1 MANNRTVNLLPQIFQ
16 TDTNKKFLNATLDQ
30 LVSTPDF
37 VKVNGYIGRRFAP
50 TTKGTDSYVQESNAL
65 RQNYQLEPSV
75 VVKNK
80 SGETEFFGNY
90 IDLLQQIEYY
100 GGNISN
106 HDRLFNNTSYSYN
119 GLFDFD
125 KFVNFN
131 QYYWLPNGPDVVPVL
146 STGVPITDRI
156 TVTRD
161 VTTGAYK
168 FSSHAGA
175 LNPDLI
181 LAYGGTYEFVVNQ
194 PGVPFWIQIEQG
206 TSGYRLNQPNTSSR
220 EILGV
225 VNNGIDVGTIRF
237 SVPLP
242 NAQDNFNQLE
252 WAYDVDIAVDAP
264 YSSIQGQSVEDVLAA
279 GLFDNISTS
288 SLVNKRVIFVGAG
301 TVEDDAFWTPANI
314 FDAEPV
320 PRADRFTVWTINLV
334 DDGQGGKTINLVAP
348 MPITNLQKVF
358 VRSGLL
364 HANTEYRIN
373 SLGYWARI
381 PLISASALYL
391 YYQDAVLGQLTG
403 RIKLIETSGSVID
416 VEQEILGKPYFKS
429 PNDIVFTN
437 GLKISFDVNVVPSSY
452 AEKEYYVEGV
462 GSSISLV
469 PVAQIFTVG
478 NYIED
483 VNRPDYIT
491 INRASLDRNAWSR
504 TNHWFHVDVINAT
517 ARYLNVLS
525 NIDQKQRAQRSII
538 EFDPSLQLFNNG
550 QVAKDYV
557 DILELNLITNAFLQI
572 EGFVAEEPTLAVIP
586 IGTKSLTLVPGDRI
600 IFGLDTDPL
609 IRNKIFNVNIVD
621 RNENPISPWYFVHLT
636 EANDSEIVAGN
647 TVWASKVYTPA
658 SESTNAEYW
667 FDGSTW
673 IEAQKKTGYNQSP
686 LFDIFTAT
694 NTSISERSGSTF
706 RGTKVFSYKTGTG
719 TKDPVLGFPLSYRNF
734 QNVGDI
740 QFSNDFD
747 NDTYQYL
754 IDRTTNL
761 EPINRY
767 FIRQNTGISTH
778 TSRNVWT
785 ENKELTKQYQFFNY
799 TFTGET
805 NYFVIDIEPDTSYG
819 SPNIVIYKND
829 GKITDTIDPAN
840 FSIVTVNSKRAV
852 RVNVN
857 ILAVGDIITIKVYSK
872 SVSSIGSYEIPE
884 SLDLNSLNNT
894 FTTLTLGQI
903 RNHLV
908 TLSHNST
915 LVLGTVPGISN
926 IRDLTIKDNSG
937 SILQHGSPAIYSN
950 LFLLDKN
957 INFIKSI
964 EYAQKEYTKFK
975 NKFLELALTSGLV
988 DTNDIPTSVDNLL
1001 AEINRVKNSKF
1012 PWYYSDMVPYGSNIQ
1027 PLAPYQILN
1036 PEIRQYEIVT
1046 IFNDTELSDRAV
1058 SVYYAVTKKDAYGEL
1073 VLDRKNQPII
1083 VETYSLVKGQDYY
1096 FNQDRPAVTLTDN
1109 VALIYNDLIV
1119 IKDYISTNGSYIPET
1134 PTKLGL
1140 HPKFTPSIY
1149 TDNTYV
1155 TPILVI
1161 QGHDGS
1167 ITPAFNDYR
1176 DRLLLELE
1184 LRIYNNIKVS
1194 YNDTL
1199 IDINNFI
1206 PGKFRQTEYSL
1217 TEFNSIL
1224 STAFLK
1230 WVGTNRIDYT
1240 TNKTFSAN
1248 NAFTWNYKNFTS
1260 VIDNSRLPGSWRA
1273 IFKYY
1278 YDTDRP
1284 HTHPWEMLAF
1294 SEKPSW
1300 WENRY
1305 GVAPYT
1311 GGNLVLWTDLS
1322 QGYIYG
1328 EDRYDPQYARP
1339 DLLRIIPV
1347 DDSGILRS
1355 PEQFIVSNFNGL
1367 KTNASFAIGDIG
1379 PAENAWRRSSDYAFS
1394 LQQAMALMKPGFYFG
1409 TLMNVDNYNVN
1420 TDINQLT
1427 LFDTLQRV
1435 SPTQVKINGIVSG
1448 VRQRTTGYVNWVGDY
1463 LTSLGIDPGVKIIE
1477 YLKNLSVQLS
1487 YKVAG
1492 FTGKNYL
1499 KILAEQSSPTSTNQS
1514 IIVPDNNYEIFLNK
1528 STPVK
1533 KINYSAVI
1541 VQRSGAGWT
1550 VSGYDTENPYFTII
1564 PSLANN
1570 NAARIEVGTAV
1581 GIIYQDFQNYK
1592 MRIPYGYEFNTRQQ
1606 VVDFL
1611 ISYGRFLIGQGMQFS
1626 LYNPD
1631 LNTPQDWTLSSR
1643 EFLSWSQ
1650 QGWRSGSLLVLS
1662 PIIDQINVTTVT
1674 GTVDYIENSNY
1685 GSKILDQDNNVI
1697 KNTQFTVV
1705 RYGNDFKLKANAGQ
1719 TIAFA
1724 QLNVVQYEHAIIFD
1738 NTTLF
1743 NDIIYLPELGNR
1755 QFRLK
1760 IIGNRTGAWTGKL
1773 DIPGFIYNTGTVDA
1787 WVANTDYRK
1796 GSLVTFKNKFYIAL
1810 ANVIGTTD
1818 FTNSQWKQI
1827 PESQIK
1833 TGLLN
1838 NFSYNAQGFDNIYDI
1853 NNQPQ
1858 DEQINKFSNG
1868 LIGFRERSY
1877 LTDLGLDV
1885 ETQSKFYQGY
1895 IKQKGTRNAV
1905 DALNQ
1910 VSLNNIASD
1919 ITTYEEWAVRVG
1931 EYGAIDSNN
1940 YLEIILDEQTF
1951 NSDPETFLLLDSG
1964 ETAPDQIIGIKSE
1977 DLYFRPNNYDTNL
1990 LTYQTAP
1997 KDIAIP
2003 ITAGYVNLSDVDA
2016 TLYDIQN
2023 YTNLNSFLDKIGS
2036 GYKIWVAKDFTGDWN
2051 VYRVSETDT
2060 YVTGISYALNSL
2072 ALISTFDPHNFAVG
2086 DVIAIKG
2093 FDIDFDGFYRVFELA
2108 DNNTFYV
2115 VAARNA
2121 ALLQSLESV
2130 TGAGLL
2136 FKLAELRANTSSAI
2150 VELEPLNNWRVGD
2163 TVWADNDQG
2172 EGIWSVYKK
2181 FDSWPAAG
2189 NIQLSNSNYQSDS
2202 RYGTSVKLTKNA
2214 AMAIVGSPS
2223 ANVGSPQG
2231 HASVFY
2237 KDQGNLYVQ
2246 HSTIQPT
2253 VTSALST
2260 NINFGTTVDI
2270 GSQVLAIG
2278 APKAQSDRGAVF
2290 LYNYGRYEDPS
2301 YIQIL
2306 SPPEITIGDGSR
2318 AGDLFGTSISLSHDD
2333 RWLYVG
2339 SPSEGQGNVYVYEYT
2354 DAGQAITNVGNL
2366 VLGKP
2371 YAITTVGTT
2380 DFTLLGS
2387 GDNTVGTTFIANAT
2401 GNVFVNEIF
2410 VGKQYTISSVG
2421 TTNFI
2426 ALGASSNSIG
2436 TTFIANNSG
2445 TSTANNFVSGRSYTI
2460 TLQGNTDFTTIGSAP
2475 SAVFTANINQNVMRV
2490 YTITS
2495 GSISEYCT
2503 LTGGTIVPGTYV
2515 VYQINGTPGGAGD
2528 YQISANLVSANT
2540 IIQSQPVVGTTFT
2553 ANAAGT
2559 GTGKAT
2565 QGTGSVIQGTGVVN
2579 GKMYEDIYTTQTTGV
2594 TDLVYKLH
2602 STLENIESISITAG
2616 SKVFAGNI
2624 DYTYNNSTDEITFLA
2639 DPGWPLK
2646 ITVKSLPYYKLRTK
2660 IAPPTINGVTYSN
2673 WGGAIK
2679 TTTDGRQLVV
2689 GDSKATVNGLSQ
2701 AGVATVHNRIIESF
2715 VGDGII
2721 NTYTTK
2727 RTLPAYKTVI
2737 VDGTYLVKN
2746 IDYVVNDNSIQF
2758 VTPPPRGKLVE
2769 IEINNFEFGAVLGL
2783 DEPKK
2788 FGNFG
2793 EAVDIC
2799 NLNCSI
2805 YVGSPGYARPGYSS
2819 GRVYRYVNQARVYGS
2834 ITGTKANPTVTVGD
2848 SIFINGIEV
2857 VFTDTTLE
2865 SVVTNITRRAV
2876 PGIEYSITDG
2886 YLTLSASSTVPYK
2899 KLDLSNG
2906 VGTDPLGDLGIIVY
2920 PLTQAIEHPGSDTAQ
2935 NFGSVVNI
2943 SDTARTLFVSSKGA
2957 TTRSADTWDS
2967 TDTTV
2972 DRESTTFDSRVK
2984 NAGTVYVYDYIDDI
2998 NDSAATPSQFSFI
3011 KELAGDGVTEDANFG
3026 SSVTS
3031 ANGVVLV
3038 GADRDSRAAPRAGE
3052 VYSFINSGSQ
3062 AWQLVRSYSP
3072 KVDTSNLN
3080 RVFIYNK
3087 RTNEIAV
3094 NLDTFDPAKGKILGI
3109 ADQELDYITSY
3120 DPAKY
3125 NQANPVLDT
3134 FQPQSAD
3141 DASRTP
3147 FTFNSVGTTTSWG
3160 RAQVGQLWWNLDAC
3174 RYIDYEQDSLTYR
3187 SKNWGALFPGST
3199 IEICEWVESDVPPG
3213 SYTGSGTAKYPDNST
3228 YSMEYNVDKSTGSI
3242 VTKYYF
3248 WVVNKTTS
3256 NPFAANKT
3264 RTAADIAN
3272 IIENPQNAGVPYISA
3287 ISSDAYN
3294 LYDINRYISGKD
3306 AVLHMD
3312 YSVVKNDNIIHSEY
3326 ELIKEN
3332 TASGIIPE
3340 KIINKLIDSLVGET
3354 VDYRRVPDPSLPANQ
3369 KIGIGSRPM
3378 QSMFVNRYTAL
3389 QNFVDYVNS
3398 VLIQHP
3404 VFLEF
3409 DTRKFYAQ
3417 EPYPLESSR
3426 EWDLKT
3432 DNYEDI
3438 GYIDVSLL
3446 PVGYRILI
3454 TSDAQNDG
3462 LWTIY
3467 ELDSDKNFTLRQ
3479 VQRYRTQS
3487 YVNQVDWYDS
3497 SFNISQGID
3506 RVVSALEE
3514 IETLTNLV
3522 NGDIVLVNNDG
3533 SGRYAYYRVNPDLTT
3548 TLVGLQNGTIQIDES
3563 IYDPITGSS
3572 SYDSGEFDTD
3582 RYDRTPSD
3590 EIRNIFE
3597 AIHQDIFV
3605 KTLDVEF
3612 NKMFF
3617 AIINYLLSEQKT
3629 TDWIFKTSFISVL
3642 HKIRK
3647 LDQYPSYIR
3656 DNQTY
3661 YEDYINEVKPYRT
3674 QIREYLLDYQGND
3687 IFGGDITDFDL
3698 PAKYDK
3704 VTNTYRGPTL
3714 ADIENPEFMASLPAE
3729 LRAEYQ
3735 TWYNN
3740 YKFQV
3745 SAIDVYN
3752 AGIGYIEVPS
3762 VSIVGGGGTGAT
3774 AEAAIWQSNGSVRSI
3789 TVTNPGSGYTGR
3801 PTVVINGSGSRDT
3814 GANIDLGV
3822 DVDGTIIYAN
3832 IISKGSGFTT
3842 APTIFIE
3849 GTGYGANVAC
3859 TIDSKGTIASTI
3871 IVNGGFEYNENSV
3884 AKIIDPGTSA
3894 MATARINN
3902 VFYTPNSANSY
3913 NTSRS
3918 ISSTIKFD
3926 RITYT
3931 SNIAD
3936 WSANTTYYF
3945 GDTVRYA
3952 GQAYRANTTV
3962 YPSAIL
3968 ALASDV
3974 EYKTGD
3980 TIVTHNAGTVTGS
3993 ANVAIEPS
4001 SITRQYRNQVTV
4013 GNILFVTN
4021 TQGILNGGL
4030 PYQIGQQTAYGT
4042 SPTYV
4047 FSNVNII
4054 SSTSVFDKTQYIEIP
4069 AGEFDNA
4076 ADRTIGYYAPGVGM
4090 PARDLGQLY
4099 SGVDYPGVRVT
4110 GIKFDEK
4117 VSVTSNVI
4125 QFFSTNNTIYS
4136 NDVSQF
4142 NFSKSDLGAGQVI
4155 EVTGSNSNDQAWT
4168 INVVED
4174 DRAVIY
4180 STISGID
4187 VIDEAAGNVITLT
4200 YYNENNPLS
4209 LDSSIESSYLDTGL
4223 GTRPE
4228 DINIIGGA
4236 YVDRFSSHAPEE
4248 LVPGRLYDNLNME
4261 VWTGMRSNTVPV
4273 GYRIYQGMNNDSTTQ
4288 LTLELSEE
4296 ITLTNTYPTATF
4308 ITQVYLDPASPQA
4321 NIRLFDGSLDQRT
4334 KLPDFVSK
4342 PYLEFAEQLFGVG
4355 GTTVTT
4361 KHLPLIDQ
4369 YEHELNFYGF
4379 VVSDNRTIYVNGV
4392 DTEVTVTGVHKTA
4405 WPSYYTINP
4414 DNVTVLTSNL
4424 NLTDTEI
4431 NVANAYALP
4440 QAGTGAALPGAI
4452 IINGEK
4458 IHYFRNYARE
4468 VVPWTP
4474 NTVYPTDAIVSYQGN
4489 VYVPVVEAING
4500 NTISINGVDGISPS
4514 ANIGKGRTAFD
4525 FINNGFT
4532 LSNITV
4538 ANLYSQ
4544 TFNFDNVEQFNVNRL
4559 TQIRRAVDGTGAPT
4573 VHAAGSRVVDTSEQ
4587 QRLTG
4592 NVHLTTWL
4600 NYNNIYELFLQDN
4613 TGNTVTQTAGLAG
4626 IRPFVNFANLSLQEQ
4641 SGIVD
4646 GSGLENS
4653 TSLIAKAIRRAG
4665 GLDRTPPGN
4674 N

>member
-1 MANNRTVNLLPQIFQ
+1 MATNRTVNLLPQIFQ

-30 LVSTPDF
+30 LVSSPDF

-50 TTKGTDSYVQESNAL
+50 TAKVADSYLQETTAL

-106 HDRLFNNTSYSYN
+106 HDRLFNNISYSYN

-131 QYYWLPNGPDVVPVL
+131 QYYWLPNGPDTVPVL

-161 VTTGAYK
+161 TTTGAYK

-194 PGVPFWIQIEQG
+194 PGVPFWIQIEPG
-206 TSGYRLNQPNTSSR
+206 TSGYRLNQQNTSSR

-225 VNNGIDVGTIRF
+225 VNNGIDVGTITF
-237 SVPLP
+237 NVPLP

-252 WAYDVDIAVDAP
+252 WAYDVDIAIDAS
-264 YSSIQGQSVEDVLAA
+264 YSSIQGQSVEEVLAA
-279 GLFDNISTS
+279 GLLDNISTS
-288 SLVNKRVIFVGAG
+288 SLVNKRVIFVGVG
-301 TVEDDAFWTPANI
+301 TVEDDAFWTPANV
-314 FDAEPV
+314 FDAEAV
-320 PRADRFTVWTINLV
+320 PLADRFTVWTINLV
-334 DDGQGGKTINLVAP
+334 DDGEGGQTINLVAP
-348 MPITNLQKVF
+348 MPVTNLQKVF
-358 VRSGLL
+358 VRSGVL

-381 PLISASALYL
+381 PLITASALYL
-391 YYQDAVLGQLTG
+391 YYQDSSVASLTG
-403 RIKLIETSGSVID
+403 RIKLIETSGAIID
-416 VEQEILGKPYFKS
+416 VEQEILGRAYYKS
-429 PNDIVFTN
+429 PNDVIFTN
-437 GLKISFDVNVVPSSY
+437 GLKISFDVNVLPSSY
-452 AEKEYYVEGV
+452 ADKEYYVEGV
-462 GSSISLV
+462 GSSIALV
-469 PVAQIFTVG
+469 PVEQVNTIS
-478 NYIED
+478 NYVED
-483 VNRPDYIT
+483 PNKPDYIT
-491 INRASLDRNAWSR
+491 INRSSLDRNGWSR
-504 TNHWFHVDVINAT
+504 TNHWFHADVINTT
-517 ARYLNVLS
+517 ARYLNVLPS
-525 NIDQKQRAQRSII
+525 IDQKQRAQRSII
-538 EFDPSLQLFNNG
+538 EFDASLQLFNHG
-550 QVAKDYV
+550 QVAKDSV
-557 DILELNLITNAFLQI
+557 DILELNFVTNAFQQV
-572 EGFVAEEPTLAVIP
+572 EGLVTESATSATVTV
-586 IGTKSLTLVPGDRI
+586 GTKNITLTAGDRI
-600 IFGLDTDPL
+600 IFGVDADPL
-609 IRNKIFNVNIVD
+609 VNNKIFDVNIVD
-621 RNENPISPWYFVHLT
+621 RNENPLNPWYFVHLT
-636 EANDSEIVAGN
+636 EAVDSEIVAGN
-647 TVWASKVYTPA
+647 TVWASQIYTA
-658 SESTNAEYW
+658 NSDVTNAEYW
-667 FDGSTW
+667 FNGNTW
-673 IEAQKKTGYNQSP
+673 AESQQKTGYNQSP
-686 LFDIFTAT
+686 LFDIFTSSNA
-694 NTSISERSGSTF
+694 SLSERTGSTF
-706 RGTKVFSYKTGTG
+706 RGTKIFSYKTGTG
-719 TKDPVLGFPLSYRNF
+719 AKDPVLGFPLSYRNF

-754 IDRTTNL
+754 VDRTENV
-761 EPINRY
+761 EPINQY
-767 FIRQNTGISTH
+767 FIRQNTG
-778 TSRNVWT
+778 TSSYAFRNVWT

-805 NYFVIDIEPDTSYG
+805 NHFVIDIESDTSYG
-819 SPNIVIYKND
+819 SPNIIVYKNN
-829 GKITDTIDPAN
+829 GKVTDTIDPAD
-840 FSIVTVNSKRAV
+840 FSIVTVNSKQAV
-852 RVNVN
+852 RVNIN
-857 ILAVGDIITIKVYSK
+857 ILEVNDIITIKIYSK
-872 SVSSIGSYEIPE
+872 SVSLIGSYEIPE

-915 LVLGTVPGISN
+915 LVSGPVPGISN
-926 IRDLTIKDNSG
+926 IRDITIKNSTG
-937 SILQHGSPAIYSN
+937 SILQHASPAIYSN

-957 INFIKSI
+957 INFVKSI

-988 DTNDIPTSVDNLL
+988 DTDDIPASVDNLL

-1012 PWYYSDMVPYGSNIQ
+1012 PWYYSDMVPYGGNIQ
-1027 PLAPYQILN
+1027 PTDPYQILD
-1036 PEIRQYEIVT
+1036 PEIRQYEIT
-1046 IFNDTELSDRAV
+1046 NIFNDTELSDRAV
-1058 SVYYAVTKKDAYGEL
+1058 SVYYAVTKKDTYGEL
-1073 VLDRKNQPII
+1073 VLDRKNKPII
-1083 VETYSLVKGQDYY
+1083 VEIYSLVKGQDYY
-1096 FNQDRPAVTLTDN
+1096 FNQDRPAVTITDN

-1140 HPKFTPSIY
+1140 HPKYTPGIFV
-1149 TDNTYV
+1149 DDTYV
-1155 TPILVI
+1155 TPISVI

-1176 DRLLLELE
+1176 DQLLLELE

-1194 YNDTL
+1194 YDDTL
-1199 IDINNFI
+1199 IDINSFV
-1206 PGKFRQTEYSL
+1206 PGKFRTTEYSL
-1217 TEFNSIL
+1217 AEFNGIL

-1260 VIDNSRLPGSWRA
+1260 VIDKSRLPGSWRA
-1273 IFKYY
+1273 IFKHY

-1284 HTHPWEMLAF
+1284 HTHPWEMLGF
-1294 SEKPSW
+1294 SEKPAW

-1305 GVAPYT
+1305 GASPYT

-1322 QGYIYG
+1322 LGYIYG
-1328 EDRYDPQYARP
+1328 EDRYDSQYARP

-1347 DDSGILRS
+1347 DDSGNLRS

-1379 PAENAWRRSSDYAFS
+1379 PAENAWRRSSDYPFA

-1420 TDINQLT
+1420 SNINQLA
-1427 LFDTLQRV
+1427 LLDTLQRV
-1435 SPTQVKINGIVSG
+1435 SPSHVKINGMVSG
-1448 VRQRTTGYVNWVGDY
+1448 TRQRTVGYINWAGDY
-1463 LTSLGIDPGVKIIE
+1463 LTSLGIDPGVKIID
-1477 YLKNLSVQLS
+1477 YLKNVSVQLS

-1514 IIVPDNNYEIFLNK
+1514 IIIPDNNYEIFLNK

-1541 VQRSGAGWT
+1541 VQRSAAGWT
-1550 VSGYDTENPYFTII
+1550 VSGYDIENPYFTII
-1564 PSLANN
+1564 PSLANS

-1581 GIIYQDFQNYK
+1581 GVIYQDFQNYK

-1611 ISYGRFLIGQGMQFS
+1611 ISYGRFLIGQGMQFNQ
-1626 LYNPD
+1626 YNTD
-1631 LNTPQDWTLSSR
+1631 LNTPQDWSLSAR

-1662 PIIDQINVTTVT
+1662 PIIDQINVLSAV
-1674 GTVDYIENSNY
+1674 GTVDYIENSTY
-1685 GSKILDQDNNVI
+1685 GSKILDQDSNVI

-1705 RYGNDFKLKANAGQ
+1705 RYGNDFKLRANAGQ

-1773 DIPGFIYNTGTVDA
+1773 DIPGFVYNSGTVDL
-1787 WVANTDYRK
+1787 WVPNTDYRK
-1796 GSLVTFKNKFYIAL
+1796 GSLVTYKNKFYIAL
-1810 ANVIGTTD
+1810 TNIIGTTE
-1818 FTNSQWKQI
+1818 FANNQWKQI

-1838 NFSYNAQGFDNIYDI
+1838 NFTYNAQEFDNIYDI

-1931 EYGAIDSNN
+1931 EYGAIDSNH
-1940 YLEIILDEQTF
+1940 YLEITLDEQVF

-1964 ETAPDQIIGIKSE
+1964 EIAPDQIIGIKSE
-1977 DLYFRPNNYDTNL
+1977 DLYFRPNQYTTNL

-2023 YTNLNSFLDKIGS
+2023 YTNLNSFLDNIGS

-2072 ALISTFDPHNFAVG
+2072 ALITTFGTHDFVVG

-2108 DNNTFYV
+2108 DSNTFYV
-2115 VAARNA
+2115 VAAKNA

-2130 TGAGLL
+2130 SGAGLL
-2136 FKLAELRANTSSAI
+2136 FKLAPLRASTSTAI
-2150 VELEPLNNWRVGD
+2150 VDLEPQNNWRVGD

-2172 EGIWSVYKK
+2172 EGLWSVYKK
-2181 FDSWPAAG
+2181 FDSWTETG
-2189 NIQLSNSNYQSDS
+2189 NIRLSDSNYQTDS
-2202 RYGTSVKLTKNA
+2202 RYGTSVKLSENA
-2214 AMAIVGSPS
+2214 ALAIVGSPS

-2231 HASVFY
+2231 HAAVFY

-2253 VTSALST
+2253 VTLALGT
-2260 NINFGTTVDI
+2260 DINFGAVVDM
-2270 GSQVLAIG
+2270 GTQVVAIS
-2278 APKAQSDRGAVF
+2278 APKTQSDRGAVF
-2290 LYNYGRYEDPS
+2290 MYNYGRYEDPS

-2306 SPPEITIGDGSR
+2306 SSPETTVGDGSR
-2318 AGDLFGTSISLSHDD
+2318 AGDLFGTSISLSRDD

-2339 SPSEGQGNVYVYEYT
+2339 APYEGQGNVYVYEYT
-2354 DAGQAITNVGNL
+2354 DAGQSITNVGNL
-2366 VLGKP
+2366 VPGKP
-2371 YAITTVGTT
+2371 YTISSSGTT
-2380 DFTLLGS
+2380 DFTLFGAKDS
-2387 GDNTVGTTFIANAT
+2387 QVGTTFIANAS
-2401 GNVFVNEIF
+2401 GNVTAGEIL
-2410 VGKQYTISSVG
+2410 VGKKYTISSVG

-2426 ALGASSNSIG
+2426 ALGANSNSIG
-2436 TTFIANNSG
+2436 TVFLANNAGISV
-2445 TSTANNFVSGRSYTI
+2445 ADNFVNGQSYTI
-2460 TLQGNTDFTTIGSAP
+2460 VSQGTTDFTIIGSAP
-2475 SAVFTANINQNVMRV
+2475 SAVFTANINQDVMRV
-2490 YTITS
+2490 YSVTS
-2495 GSISEYCT
+2495 GNVSEYCT
-2503 LTGGTIVPGTYV
+2503 LTASGISPGTYV
-2515 VYQINGTPGGAGD
+2515 VYQINGTPGGVGD
-2528 YQISANLVSANT
+2528 YRLSANVVLGNT

-2553 ANAAGT
+2553 ANAVGAGT
-2559 GTGKAT
+2559 GRAT
-2565 QGTGSVIQGTGVVN
+2565 QGTGTAIQGTGVVV
-2579 GKMYEDIYTTQTTGV
+2579 GKMYESIYITQTMGI

-2602 STLENIESISITAG
+2602 STLENIESILLTSG
-2616 SKVFAGNI
+2616 SKVFAANI
-2624 DYTYNNSTDEITFLA
+2624 DYTYNNSTDEITFLTE
-2639 DPGWPLK
+2639 PGWPLTV
-2646 ITVKSLPYYKLRTK
+2646 TVKSLPYYKLRAK
-2660 IAPPTINGVTYSN
+2660 LAPPVVAGVTYSH
-2673 WGGAIK
+2673 WGSSIK
-2679 TTTDGRQLVV
+2679 ATTDGRQVV
-2689 GDSKATVNGLSQ
+2689 IGDSRATVNGLAN
-2701 AGVATVHNRIIESF
+2701 AGIATVHNRLIESF
-2715 VGDGII
+2715 IGDGFI
-2721 NTYTTK
+2721 NTYTPK
-2727 RTLPAYKTVI
+2727 RTLPTIKTII
-2737 VDGTYLVKN
+2737 VDGTRLVEYV
-2746 IDYVVNDNSIQF
+2746 DYVINENSIQF
-2758 VTPPPRGKLVE
+2758 VTAPPRGKLVE
-2769 IEINNFEFGAVLGL
+2769 VEINDFDFGTALGL
-2783 DEPKK
+2783 TEPKK
-2788 FGNFG
+2788 FANFG

-2834 ITGTKANPTVTVGD
+2834 ITSTKANPTVTVGN

-2857 VFTDTTLE
+2857 TFTDVTLE
-2865 SVVTNITRRAV
+2865 SVVTNIDRRAI
-2876 PGIEYSITDG
+2876 PGITYEINNG

-2899 KLDLSNG
+2899 KLDLANG
-2906 VGTDPLGDLGIIVY
+2906 VGTNPLADLGITVY
-2920 PLTQAIEHPGSDTAQ
+2920 PLTQAIEHPGSDTSQ
-2935 NFGSVVNI
+2935 RFGSVVNI
-2943 SDTARTLFVSSKGA
+2943 SDTARTLFVSGKGA
-2957 TTRSADTWDS
+2957 TPRFADTWDS
-2967 TDTTV
+2967 DDTTV
-2972 DRESTTFDSRVK
+2972 DRDSTTFDSRVK
-2984 NAGTVYVYDYIDDI
+2984 NAGTVYAYDYIEDF
-2998 NDSAATPSQFSFI
+2998 NDSAETPSQFSYI
-3011 KELAGDGVTEDANFG
+3011 KELAGDGLTQDANFG
-3026 SSVTS
+3026 ASISS
-3031 ANGVVLV
+3031 ANGVLLI
-3038 GADRDSRAAPRAGE
+3038 GADQDSRGAPRAGE
-3052 VYSFINSGSQ
+3052 VYSFVNTIPQ
-3062 AWQLVRSYSP
+3062 AWQRIRSYSP

-3109 ADQELDYITSY
+3109 AEQELDYITSY

-3141 DASRTP
+3141 DAVRTP
-3147 FTFNSVGTTTSWG
+3147 FTFNYVGTTTSWG

-3228 YSMEYNVDKSTGSI
+3228 YSMEYNVDKSTGAI
-3242 VTKYYF
+3242 VTRYYF

-3256 NPFAANKT
+3256 NSFAANKT

-3272 IIENPQNAGVPYISA
+3272 IIENPQNAGVSYISA
-3287 ISSDAYN
+3287 LQPDAFN
-3294 LYDINRYISGKD
+3294 LYDVNRYISGTD
-3306 AVLHMD
+3306 AILHID

-3332 TASGIIPE
+3332 TARGIIPE
-3340 KIINKLIDSLVGET
+3340 KIVNKLIDSLVGET
-3354 VDYRRVPDPSLPANQ
+3354 VDNRRVPDPGLPVSQ

-3389 QNFVDYVNS
+3389 QNYVDYVNG

-3409 DTRKFYAQ
+3409 DTRKFYSQ
-3417 EPYPLESSR
+3417 EPYPIESSR

-3432 DNYEDI
+3432 DNYEDL
-3438 GYIDVSLL
+3438 GYIDKALL
-3446 PVGYRILI
+3446 PVGYRILV
-3454 TSDAQNDG
+3454 TSDAQHDG

-3467 ELDSDKNFTLRQ
+3467 ELDNDKNFTLRQ

-3487 YVNQVDWYDS
+3487 YINQVDWYDS
-3497 SFNISQGID
+3497 SFNTSQEITWI
-3506 RVVSALEE
+3506 VATQEE
-3514 IETLTNLV
+3514 IETLSNLTS
-3522 NGDIVLVNNDG
+3522 GDIILVNNDG
-3533 SGRYAYYRVNPDLTT
+3533 SGRYAYYRVNADLTVS
-3548 TLVGLQNGTIQIDES
+3548 LVGLQNGTLQIDES
-3563 IYDPITGSS
+3563 LYDPIRGSDS
-3572 SYDSGEFDTD
+3572 FDSGEFDTD

-3590 EIRNIFE
+3590 EIRSIFA
-3597 AIHQDIFV
+3597 AIQDDIFV
-3605 KTLDVEF
+3605 KTLDAEF

-3647 LDQYPSYIR
+3647 LDQYPSYVR

-3661 YEDYINEVKPYRT
+3661 YEEYINEVKPYRT
-3674 QIREYLLDYQGND
+3674 QIREYLLDYQGTD
-3687 IFGGDITDFDL
+3687 TFGGDITDFDL
-3698 PAKYDK
+3698 PARYDSVNK
-3704 VTNTYRGPTL
+3704 TYRGPTL
-3714 ADIENPEFMASLPAE
+3714 AEVENPEFMASLPAE

-3745 SAIDVYN
+3745 SAVDIYN
-3752 AGIGYIEVPS
+3752 AGTGYTEVPS

-3789 TVTNPGSGYTGR
+3789 TVTNPGSGFTGR
-3801 PTVVINGSGSRDT
+3801 PTVVINGNGSRDT
-3814 GANIDLGV
+3814 GANIELGV
-3822 DVDGTIIYAN
+3822 DINGTIIYAN
-3832 IISKGSGFTT
+3832 IVSKGSGFTT
-3842 APTIFIE
+3842 TPTIFVE
-3849 GTGYGANVAC
+3849 GTGYGANVSC

-3871 IVNGGFEYNENSV
+3871 IVNGGFEYDGNSV
-3884 AKIIDPGTSA
+3884 ARIIDPGTSA
-3894 MATARINN
+3894 MATAKINN
-3902 VFYTPNSANSY
+3902 VFYTPDSASSY

-3945 GDTVRYA
+3945 GDTVRYQ
-3952 GQAYRANTTV
+3952 GRAYRANTTV

-3968 ALASDV
+3968 ALTSNV
-3974 EYKTGD
+3974 NYKTGD

-3993 ANVAIEPS
+3993 ANVSVEPS
-4001 SITRQYRNQVTV
+4001 SIARQYRNTVTV

-4030 PYQIGQQTAYGT
+4030 PYQIGQQTVYGA
-4042 SPTYV
+4042 SPEYV
-4047 FSNVNII
+4047 LTNVAII

-4076 ADRTIGYYAPGVGM
+4076 ADRTIGYYAPGSGM
-4090 PARDLGQLY
+4090 PARDIGQLY

-4110 GIKFDEK
+4110 GLNFDEK

-4136 NDVSQF
+4136 TDINQF
-4142 NFSKSDLGAGQVI
+4142 NFNMADLSSGQVI
-4155 EVTGSNSNDQAWT
+4155 EVTGSDSNDQAWT
-4168 INVVED
+4168 INVVQD
-4174 DRAVIY
+4174 DSAIIY
-4180 STISGID
+4180 SPVIGIN
-4187 VIDEAAGNVITLT
+4187 VIDESAGNNVTLT
-4200 YYNENNPLS
+4200 YYNENNPFS
-4209 LDSSIESSYLDTGL
+4209 LDSSIESSYLDTAL

-4228 DINIIGGA
+4228 DINIAGGA
-4236 YVDRFSSHAPEE
+4236 YVDRYSSHAPEE
-4248 LVPGRLYDNLNME
+4248 LIPGRLYDNLNME

-4273 GYRIYQGMNNDSTTQ
+4273 GYRVYQGMTNDSTTQ

-4296 ITLTNTYPTATF
+4296 ITLVNTYPTATF

-4321 NIRLFDGSLDQRT
+4321 NIRLFDGSRDTRI

-4342 PYLEFAEQLFGVG
+4342 PYLNFAEQLFGVG
-4355 GTTVTT
+4355 GTSITT
-4361 KHLPLIDQ
+4361 RQLPLIDQ
-4369 YEHELNFYGF
+4369 YEHGADFYGF
-4379 VVSDNRTIYVNGV
+4379 VVADDRSIYINGT
-4392 DTEVTVTGVHKTA
+4392 DTGVTVTDVRKTA

-4414 DNVTVLTSNL
+4414 ENTTVLTADL
-4424 NLTDTEI
+4424 HITDTEI
-4431 NVANAYALP
+4431 YVDNAYALP
-4440 QAGTGAALPGAI
+4440 QAGTEAALPGAV

-4458 IHYFRNYARE
+4458 IYYYRNYAQD
-4468 VVPWTP
+4468 VIPWTP
-4474 NTVYPTDAIVSYQGN
+4474 NTVYATDAIVSYQGN
-4489 VYVPVVEAING
+4489 TYVSAVEAING
-4500 NTISINGVDGISPS
+4500 NTIVINNGTTGGAS
-4514 ANIGKGRTAFD
+4514 ANIGRGRTPYEY
-4525 FINNGFT
+4525 INRGFA
-4532 LSNITV
+4532 LGNITV

-4544 TFNFDNVEQFNVNRL
+4544 TFNFDNVVEFNVNRL
-4559 TQIRRAVDGTGAPT
+4559 TQIRRAVDGTGAPE

-4600 NYNNIYELFLQDN
+4600 NYNNIYELFLEDT
-4613 TGNTVTQTAGLAG
+4613 TGNTITQVAGLSG
-4626 IRPFVNFANLSLQEQ
+4626 FKPFVNYGNLALQQEQ
-4641 SGIVD
+4641 AGIVD

-4653 TSLIAKAIRRAG
+4653 NTVIARTIRRAG
-4665 GLDRTPPGN
+4665 GLPE
-4674 N
+4674 